1 MTASK
6 AETPAKTT
14 TTTTTA
20 SAPGKILLAGGYL
33 VLESPNVGLV
43 VAVDKRF
50 YTTVEFTGG
59 DTSTSMGASKADND
73 NDNAAHIPSDTTDTL
88 SITVKSP
95 QFRQEWR
102 YLYQKSLFT
111 LTADESFNTSTNA
124 FVEKTLRVSLLYL
137 LSRIHTDQI
146 STNNDHTILRATAL
160 LVTIRADNDFYSL
173 VPHLE
178 ERGLDRSLASV
189 QKLPPFL
196 PATADADGKILKT
209 GLGSSAALVTSLV
222 AALCHAHG
230 STTAAA
236 ATATT
241 TDILAKGEDDNNDDA
256 KNNDTSTNIIHNL
269 AQICHCHAQGKVG
282 SGFDVSSACHGSH
295 VYQRFPASI
304 LASLLTRL
312 DANDMHSDSDNK
324 TDNKNSDSNDSS
336 QSSAVRNLLRETVES
351 RTWTGGIAAPL
362 ALPDVLQVMLADVS
376 GGSES
381 PSMARTV
388 LAWRKQELRSSA
400 AQSAAATAV
409 PHWDDLVEI
418 NSSIVQLLQQVRD
431 VSVSDQEKQ
440 TLATSTADSWEA
452 DTDADTSNGSSVG
465 PLLFRL
471 HQAFQE
477 SRRHLKA
484 MGDAASVPI
493 EPDQQSSLAD
503 ATLALP
509 GVVAALVPGAGGYD
523 ALACVYVNDDVVRQ
537 GIAKL
542 WAEWEPV
549 KVCPL
554 SIQGANYGQ
563 GIRFEP

>member
-6 AETPAKTT
+6 VDAHT

-50 YTTVEFTGG
+50 YTTVEFTSGNM
-59 DTSTSMGASKADND
+59 DNMRTATSKAND
-73 NDNAAHIPSDTTDTL
+73 DHGNASPSDKISDIDTL

-102 YLYQKSLFT
+102 YLYQKSLFK
-111 LTADESFNTSTNA
+111 LTADELFNTSSNA

-137 LSRIHTDQI
+137 LSRTSIHTDTDNSNQK
-146 STNNDHTILRATAL
+146 SNTILRATAL
-160 LVTIRADNDFYSL
+160 IVTIRADNDFYSL

-178 ERGLDRSLASV
+178 ERQLDRSLASV

-196 PATADADGKILKT
+196 PAIADTDGKILKT

-222 AALCHAHG
+222 AALCYA
-230 STTAAA
+230 
-236 ATATT
+236 
-241 TDILAKGEDDNNDDA
+241 DDSHDKKDD
-256 KNNDTSTNIIHNL
+256 TNSNIIIHNL

-304 LASLLTRL
+304 LANLLTLL
-312 DANDMHSDSDNK
+312 DENDDRK
-324 TDNKNSDSNDSS
+324 ITTDNSEKDDISP
-336 QSSAVRNLLRETVES
+336 SADLRNLLLSTVES
-351 RTWTGGIAAPL
+351 CTWTGGIAEPL
-362 ALPDVLQVMLADVS
+362 QLPGVLQVMLADVS

-388 LAWRKQELRSSA
+388 LAWRKKEQQSSA
-400 AQSAAATAV
+400 VQSGAEGPV

-418 NSSIVQLLQQVRD
+418 NKSIVQLLQKIRD
-431 VSVSDQEKQ
+431 VSVSVQEQQ
-440 TLATSTADSWEA
+440 TLSKSTADCW
-452 DTDADTSNGSSVG
+452 DSNNASSIG
-465 PLLFRL
+465 HLLFQL
-471 HQAFQE
+471 HKAFQE
-477 SRRHLKA
+477 SRHHLKA

-493 EPDQQSSLAD
+493 EPDQQSCLAD

-509 GVVAALVPGAGGYD
+509 GVVACLVPGAGGYD
-523 ALACVYVNDDVVRQ
+523 ALAVVYINDDAVRQ
-537 GIAKL
+537 RISKL
-542 WAEWEPV
+542 WAEWQPS

-563 GIRFEP
+563 GIRIEP

>member
-1 MTASK
+1 MASTMAASE
-6 AETPAKTT
+6 AEAQT

-43 VAVDKRF
+43 IAVDKRF
-50 YTTVEFTGG
+50 YTTVEFVGGNLENTG
-59 DTSTSMGASKADND
+59 TASSKADD
-73 NDNAAHIPSDTTDTL
+73 DSGNAVPTDSATLTDTL

-102 YLYQKSLFT
+102 YLYKKTLFT
-111 LTADESFNTSTNA
+111 LTADESFNTSTND

-137 LSRIHTDQI
+137 LSRIHNTDTDTDN
-146 STNNDHTILRATAL
+146 SNAKNNTIINATEL

-178 ERGLDRSLASV
+178 ERQLDRSLTSV
-189 QKLPPFL
+189 QKLPLFL

-222 AALCHAHG
+222 AALCHAGTSH
-230 STTAAA
+230 
-236 ATATT
+236 
-241 TDILAKGEDDNNDDA
+241 DIHNDDD
-256 KNNDTSTNIIHNL
+256 DTSSTNKNIIIHNL

-304 LASLLTRL
+304 LANLLTLL
-312 DANDMHSDSDNK
+312 DENDVSL
-324 TDNKNSDSNDSS
+324 
-336 QSSAVRNLLRETVES
+336 SADLRNLLLSTVES
-351 RTWTGGIAAPL
+351 RTWTGGIAEPL
-362 ALPDVLQVMLADVS
+362 QLPGVLQVMLADVS

-381 PSMARTV
+381 PSMAKKV
-388 LAWRKQELRSSA
+388 LAWRKEQ
-400 AQSAAATAV
+400 QSAAAQSV
-409 PHWDDLVEI
+409 PHWDDLVKI

-431 VSVSDQEKQ
+431 VSVSEEDKQ
-440 TLATSTADSWEA
+440 TLIRSTADSWEA
-452 DTDADTSNGSSVG
+452 NADSSSVEH
-465 PLLFRL
+465 LLFQI

-509 GVVAALVPGAGGYD
+509 GVVACLVPGAGGDD
-523 ALACVYVNDDVVRQ
+523 AVAGVYINDDAVRQ
-537 GIAKL
+537 RIGKL
-542 WAEWEPV
+542 WAEWQPV

-554 SIQGANYGQ
+554 SIQGANYGE
-563 GIRFEP
+563 GIRVES

>member
-1 MTASK
+1 MASTMIASK
-6 AETPAKTT
+6 AEAQ

-43 VAVDKRF
+43 IAVDKRF

-59 DTSTSMGASKADND
+59 NMQPDDDNG
-73 NDNAAHIPSDTTDTL
+73 NTAPSDTFSDML

-95 QFRQEWR
+95 QFRQEWN

-137 LSRIHTDQI
+137 LSRIHTDTDN
-146 STNNDHTILRATAL
+146 SNTILRATEL

-178 ERGLDRSLASV
+178 ERKLDRSLFSV
-189 QKLPPFL
+189 HKLPPFL

-222 AALCHAHG
+222 AALCHADH
-230 STTAAA
+230 SH
-236 ATATT
+236 
-241 TDILAKGEDDNNDDA
+241 DNNSDD
-256 KNNDTSTNIIHNL
+256 TNIIIHNL

-295 VYQRFPASI
+295 VYQRFPASV
-304 LASLLTRL
+304 LANLLTWL
-312 DANDMHSDSDNK
+312 DENDIVDS
-324 TDNKNSDSNDSS
+324 T
-336 QSSAVRNLLRETVES
+336 QSADLRNLLLSTVES
-351 RTWTGGIAAPL
+351 HTWTGGIAEPL
-362 ALPDVLQVMLADVS
+362 QLPGVLQVMLADVS

-381 PSMARTV
+381 PSMAKKV
-388 LAWRKQELRSSA
+388 LAWKKEE
-400 AQSAAATAV
+400 QSAAAQTGAAV

-418 NSSIVQLLQQVRD
+418 NSYIVQLLQQVRD
-431 VSVSDQEKQ
+431 VSVSEQEKQ
-440 TLATSTADSWEA
+440 TLARSTADSWH
-452 DTDADTSNGSSVG
+452 GKGISVG
-465 PLLFRL
+465 HILFRL
-471 HQAFQE
+471 YHAFQD
-477 SRRHLKA
+477 SRCHLKA

-509 GVVAALVPGAGGYD
+509 GVVACLVPGAGGYD
-523 ALACVYVNDDVVRQ
+523 AVACVYINDDAVRQ
-537 GIAKL
+537 SISKL

-554 SIQGANYGQ
+554 SIQGANYGE
-563 GIRFEP
+563 GYRVEP

>member
-1 MTASK
+1 MTSK
-6 AETPAKTT
+6 VEAQT

-43 VAVDKRF
+43 IAVDKRF
-50 YTTVEFTGG
+50 YTTVEF
-59 DTSTSMGASKADND
+59 MGANMDNTGTASSKADD
-73 NDNAAHIPSDTTDTL
+73 DSGNAAPTDMLTDTL

-95 QFRQEWR
+95 QFRQEWK

-111 LTADESFNTSTNA
+111 LTADESFNTSTND

-137 LSRIHTDQI
+137 LSRIHTDTDTDN
-146 STNNDHTILRATAL
+146 SNAKSNTILNATEL

-178 ERGLDRSLASV
+178 ERQLDRSLTSV
-189 QKLPPFL
+189 HKLPPFL

-222 AALCHAHG
+222 AALCHAGDSHD
-230 STTAAA
+230 S
-236 ATATT
+236 
-241 TDILAKGEDDNNDDA
+241 INNDVDT
-256 KNNDTSTNIIHNL
+256 NNTNRNIIIHNL

-304 LASLLTRL
+304 LANLLTLL
-312 DANDMHSDSDNK
+312 DE
-324 TDNKNSDSNDSS
+324 NDSS
-336 QSSAVRNLLRETVES
+336 LSVDLRNLLLSTVES
-351 RTWTGGIAAPL
+351 HTWTGGVTEPL
-362 ALPDVLQVMLADVS
+362 QLPGVLQVMLADVS

-381 PSMARTV
+381 PSMAKKV
-388 LAWRKQELRSSA
+388 LAWRKEQQFAA
-400 AQSAAATAV
+400 AQSV
-409 PHWDDLVEI
+409 PHWDDLVKI
-418 NSSIVQLLQQVRD
+418 NSSIVQLLQQIRD
-431 VSVSDQEKQ
+431 VSVSEEDKQ
-440 TLATSTADSWEA
+440 TLAISNADSWEA
-452 DTDADTSNGSSVG
+452 HTSNGSSVG
-465 PLLFRL
+465 HLLFQL

-493 EPDQQSSLAD
+493 EPAQQSSLAD

-509 GVVAALVPGAGGYD
+509 GVIACLVPGAGGYD
-523 ALACVYVNDDVVRQ
+523 ALACVYINDDAVRQ
-537 GIAKL
+537 RIGKL
-542 WAEWEPV
+542 WAEWQPV

-554 SIQGANYGQ
+554 SIQGANYGE
-563 GIRFEP
+563 GIRVEP

>member
-1 MTASK
+1 MAS
-6 AETPAKTT
+6 ATSNACTT
-14 TTTTTA
+14 SNTSTSTSTSTTA

-50 YTTVEFTGG
+50 YSTVEFTGG
-59 DTSTSMGASKADND
+59 TSGEATETASSDRNSDSDDNM
-73 NDNAAHIPSDTTDTL
+73 L

-102 YLYQKSLFT
+102 YLYQKSLCS
-111 LTADESFNTSTNA
+111 LTADESFNTSTND

-137 LSRIHTDQI
+137 LTVTLSDVDVDVNVDVDTTDSVPRFMFIQ
-146 STNNDHTILRATAL
+146 RASAL
-160 LVTIRADNDFYSL
+160 LITIRADNDFYSL

-178 ERGLDRSLASV
+178 ERHLDRSLESV
-189 QKLPPFL
+189 QKLPSFL

-222 AALCHAHG
+222 AALYHACLD
-230 STTAAA
+230 STCVTGKSGDDDDHPD
-236 ATATT
+236 
-241 TDILAKGEDDNNDDA
+241 TDT
-256 KNNDTSTNIIHNL
+256 DTDSRQTQTNTVIHNL

-304 LASLLTRL
+304 LANLLTRL
-312 DANDMHSDSDNK
+312 DDN
-324 TDNKNSDSNDSS
+324 TNNTNNNNNLSTVGD
-336 QSSAVRNLLRETVES
+336 LLRETVES
-351 RTWTGGIAAPL
+351 RTWTGGVAEPL
-362 ALPDVLQVMLADVS
+362 QLPDVLQVMLADVS

-388 LAWRKQELRSSA
+388 LAWKNNKEQQA
-400 AQSAAATAV
+400 AV
-409 PHWDDLVEI
+409 PHWDDLEGI
-418 NSSIVQLLQQVRD
+418 NRSIINLLKRVRD
-431 VSVSDQEKQ
+431 VSISEQEKQ
-440 TLATSTADSWEA
+440 ALAGSTADCWEA
-452 DTDADTSNGSSVG
+452 GSNSNANSVG
-465 PLLFRL
+465 HLLFQLR
-471 HQAFQE
+471 QAFQE

-493 EPDQQSSLAD
+493 EPDEQSSLAD

-509 GVVAALVPGAGGYD
+509 GVIAALVPGAGGYD
-523 ALACVYVNDDVVRQ
+523 ALACVYINDDAVRQ
-537 GIAKL
+537 GIGKL
-542 WAEWEPV
+542 WAGWQPT

-554 SIQGANYGQ
+554 TIQGANYGQ
-563 GIRFEP
+563 GIRIEP

>member
-1 MTASK
+1 MASTMTASK
-6 AETPAKTT
+6 AEAQTTTT

-43 VAVDKRF
+43 IAVDKRF
-50 YTTVEFTGG
+50 YTTVEFTSGG
-59 DTSTSMGASKADND
+59 NMDDMGTASSKADND
-73 NDNAAHIPSDTTDTL
+73 IGNAAPSDTFSDTL

-95 QFRQEWR
+95 QFRQEWK
-102 YLYQKSLFT
+102 YLYQKNLFT
-111 LTADESFNTSTNA
+111 LVADESFNTSTNA
-124 FVEKTLRVSLLYL
+124 FVEKTLRISLLYL
-137 LSRIHTDQI
+137 LSRTSIHTD
-146 STNNDHTILRATAL
+146 TDNNDKKNNTILRATAL

-178 ERGLDRSLASV
+178 ERQLDRSLTSV

-222 AALCHAHG
+222 AALCHAG
-230 STTAAA
+230 SSHTNRYT
-236 ATATT
+236 
-241 TDILAKGEDDNNDDA
+241 GDDDDDTNDD
-256 KNNDTSTNIIHNL
+256 TNVIIHNL

-304 LASLLTRL
+304 LANLLTLL
-312 DANDMHSDSDNK
+312 DENGDSDGG
-324 TDNKNSDSNDSS
+324 DSS
-336 QSSAVRNLLRETVES
+336 LSAVQNLLLSTVES
-351 RTWTGGIAAPL
+351 RTWTGGIAEPL
-362 ALPDVLQVMLADVS
+362 QLPGVLQVMLADVS

-388 LAWRKQELRSSA
+388 LAWKKEQQ
-400 AQSAAATAV
+400 QSTAAAAAAAV

-418 NSSIVQLLQQVRD
+418 NRSIVQLLQQIRD
-431 VSVSDQEKQ
+431 VSVSEEDTQMLTK
-440 TLATSTADSWEA
+440 STADSWG
-452 DTDADTSNGSSVG
+452 ADTSNGSSVG
-465 PLLFRL
+465 RLLFQL
-471 HQAFQE
+471 HHAFQD

-493 EPDQQSSLAD
+493 EPDQQTSLAD

-509 GVVAALVPGAGGYD
+509 GVVACLVPGAGGYD
-523 ALACVYVNDDVVRQ
+523 ALACVYINDDAVRQ
-537 GIAKL
+537 RIGKL
-542 WAEWEPV
+542 WAEWQPV

-554 SIQGANYGQ
+554 SIQGANYGE
-563 GIRFEP
+563 GIRVEP